1 MKHTPHGDPVRSENA
16 TPDAVAVSIIIPA
29 CNAADSIDRCI
40 DSVQRQNLAAIEII
54 VVDDGSQD
62 ETPRIVE
69 DRLRAQPEANIRV
82 QRQTNQGVSVARN
95 VGLAMARGR
104 YVMFIDADDRL
115 ADGMLGAL
123 QAQADR
129 DALQVLL
136 CNAWWHDLAGHP
148 PRLMLPDGAHWLAWS
163 AGCAGRGRDWIVQR
177 VAERR
182 MKHYVWCQFIRR
194 DWLMATGI
202 RFVPGITHQDIVW
215 TNRVLGAA
223 TRVGF
228 TAQPAYH
235 YHQRAGS
242 LSQPRDSAARLRTA
256 RHYLRVAREL
266 DALAWSTRH
275 EPLRAAYA
283 WQSVEEGIAVLHAVR
298 HLEPTDRERLFRS
311 IQSSG
316 HAALL
321 LRNALG
327 ARHKLRV
334 MKRCMRYLAW
344 RAGEAAILWLR
355 RGATAPGKR
364 GTVAAINTQ
373 FGSD

>member
-1 MKHTPHGDPVRSENA
+1 MKHTPHDAPERSENA

-29 CNAADSIDRCI
+29 CNAADSIGRCI
-40 DSVQRQNLAAIEII
+40 DSVLRQDLAAVEII

-62 ETPRIVE
+62 ETSRIVE
-69 DRLRAQPEANIRV
+69 DRMSARPTANIRL

-115 ADGMLGAL
+115 ADGSLCEL
-123 QAQADR
+123 LTRADR
-129 DALQVLL
+129 DALEVLL

-148 PRLMLPDGAHWLAWS
+148 PRLMLPDGASWLAWS
-163 AGCAGRGRDWIVQR
+163 EGCVGRGRDWIVQR

-182 MKHYVWCQFIRR
+182 FKHYVWCQFIRR
-194 DWLMATGI
+194 DWLMTTGI

-215 TNRVLGAA
+215 TNRLLGAA

-228 TAQPAYH
+228 SALPAYH

-266 DALAWSTRH
+266 DALAWGTRH

-283 WQSVEEGIAVLHAVR
+283 WQAVEEGIAVLHAAR
-298 HLEPTDRERLFRS
+298 HLVPADRERLFRS
-311 IQSSG
+311 VQSSG

-321 LRNALG
+321 LRNALD

-334 MKRCMRYLAW
+334 LKRCARYLSW
-344 RAGEAAILWLR
+344 RAGEVTMQWLR
-355 RGATAPGKR
+355 RGTATSGKR